1 MSNDAAVVPSR
12 NPPPWLNAMMTV
24 MLRTP
29 LFEHMIGRGVALITV
44 TGRKTGT
51 KYTIPV
57 SYHREDSTV
66 LVITKRLRTW
76 WRNLEANPEVD
87 LRLAGRQHR
96 GHARI
101 VEEQSEALPLLA
113 TFAEHRRFDARAF
126 GITFTPEG
134 RVDQH
139 RARLVLSQLVIL
151 KVTLAGDPPAQASG
165 G

>member
-1 MSNDAAVVPSR
+1 MVKT
-12 NPPPWLNAMMTV
+12 MMTV

-66 LVITKRLRTW
+66 LVVTKRLRTW
-76 WRNLEANPEVD
+76 WRNLEANPDVE

-96 GHARI
+96 GRARI
-101 VEEQSEALPLLA
+101 VGEQSEALPLLA

-126 GITFTPEG
+126 GVTFTSEG

-139 RARLVLSQLVIL
+139 RARLVLPQLVIL
-151 KVTLAGDPPAQASG
+151 KITLAAGDSPAQASG